1 MFAFLKAIVVG
12 AIFSFVLS
20 ALIGHAGSTGGLA
33 NIHHFVIQGFS
44 FHWSWVL
51 FVAGSGLAFVI
62 FLMLE

>member
-20 ALIGHAGSTGGLA
+20 TLIGHAGSTGGIA
-33 NIHHFVIQGFS
+33 YIHHYVIQGFS

-51 FVAGSGLAFVI
+51 FVVGAGLAFVI